1 MGMKYS
7 LIARYYDSKYWI
19 ASKQTRSMLVALW
32 TFLVWSIKFDVVSLD
47 KH

>member
-1 MGMKYS
+1 MGMEYG
-7 LIARYYDSKYWI
+7 LIAYDSKYQI
-19 ASKQTRSMLVALW
+19 ASKQTRSLLVALW